1 MAKYRAIPPGF
12 MTVGEAAKKMG
23 VTVRTLQYYDRE
35 GVLSPSAASEGGR
48 RLYTYKE
55 LVQLHQILS
64 LRSLGF
70 SLEDIKQRVTALE
83 TPADVAEALAGQAE
97 ELRKKIE
104 ELTASLTAIE
114 QLKEEVLQMQT
125 VSFKKYA
132 DIIVNLQMKNASYHL
147 IKRFDDD
154 MLDYIRSRFDKER
167 GLDFMQRFD
176 RMSDAIV
183 RLKKAGVPP
192 GSERGRQAAK
202 EYWGLIMEF
211 TDGDMGMLPELMKI
225 GEIGTAAN
233 TWEERQKLVNEY
245 IEPALQLYFA
255 ELGAD
260 PFQEAEE

>member
-1 MAKYRAIPPGF
+1 M
-12 MTVGEAAKKMG
+12 
-23 VTVRTLQYYDRE
+23 LQR
-35 GVLSPSAASEGGR
+35 P
-48 RLYTYKE
+48 
-55 LVQLHQILS
+55 
-64 LRSLGF
+64 
-70 SLEDIKQRVTALE
+70 
-83 TPADVAEALAGQAE
+83 LAGQAE

-114 QLKEEVLQMQT
+114 QLKAEVLQMQT

-154 MLDYIRSRFDKER
+154 MLDYIRSRFDKEN
-167 GLDFMQRFD
+167 GLDFMERFD
-176 RMSDAIV
+176 RISDAIV
-183 RLKKAGVPP
+183 QLKKTGVPP

-211 TDGDMGMLPELMKI
+211 TDGDMGMLPKLV
-225 GEIGTAAN
+225 AN
-233 TWEERQKLVNEY
+233 RKNRRASKQLGGKAEAVNEY

-260 PFQEAEE
+260 PFQEVEG

>member
-35 GVLSPSAASEGGR
+35 GVLSPPAASEGGR

-83 TPADVAEALAGQAE
+83 TPVDVAEALAGLAE

-114 QLKEEVLQMQT
+114 QLKAEVLQMQT

-154 MLDYIRSRFDKER
+154 MLDYIRSRFDKEN
-167 GLDFMQRFD
+167 GLDFMERFD
-176 RMSDAIV
+176 RISDAIV
-183 RLKKAGVPP
+183 QLKKQGCRPAAREAGRPQ
-192 GSERGRQAAK
+192 R
-202 EYWGLIMEF
+202 
-211 TDGDMGMLPELMKI
+211 
-225 GEIGTAAN
+225 N
-233 TWEERQKLVNEY
+233 TG
-245 IEPALQLYFA
+245 ALLWNLQTGIWACFRSWWK
-255 ELGAD
+255 
-260 PFQEAEE
+260 